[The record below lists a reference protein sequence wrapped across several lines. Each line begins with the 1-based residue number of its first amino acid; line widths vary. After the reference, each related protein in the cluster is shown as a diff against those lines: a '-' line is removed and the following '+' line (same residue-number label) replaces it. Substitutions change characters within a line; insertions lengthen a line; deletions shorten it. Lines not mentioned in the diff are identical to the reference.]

1 MPRPKKSIDEK
12 IQQTREEIEICENKL
27 SKLKQVLNELLAE
40 KEEQERQSLIEL
52 IKERGLEYEEV
63 RELIRTNSQK

>member
-52 IKERGLEYEEV
+52 IKERGLEYNDV
-63 RELIRTNSQK
+63 RELIQKEFTK